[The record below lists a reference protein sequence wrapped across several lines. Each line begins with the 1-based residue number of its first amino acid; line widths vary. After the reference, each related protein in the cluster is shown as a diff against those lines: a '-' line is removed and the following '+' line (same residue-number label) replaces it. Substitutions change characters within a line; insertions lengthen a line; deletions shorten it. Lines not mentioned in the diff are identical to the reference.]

1 MRRSFF
7 FGRKVGKDMVKELV
21 KDQFFLRLKSQPITK
36 EDKQILIDLKD
47 TLNAYAPECV
57 GMSANM
63 IGVNKAVIAIKS
75 ENDTEVKLM
84 LNPKIIKKSGAYETE
99 EGCMCL
105 EGERKATR
113 HMSITVEYFDENFK
127 KHIEM
132 FAGYLAEIIEHECDH
147 LEGILI

>member
-1 MRRSFF
+1 
-7 FGRKVGKDMVKELV
+7 MVRELV

-36 EDKQILIDLKD
+36 EDKQILVDLKD
-47 TLNAYAPECV
+47 TLLAHKEECV

-75 ENDTEVKLM
+75 ENDKDVKMM
-84 LNPKIIKKSGAYETE
+84 LNPKIIKKSGPYETE

-105 EGERKATR
+105 EGERKTTR
-113 HMSITVEYFDENFK
+113 HMHITVEYFDESFK

-132 FAGYLAEIIEHECDH
+132 FTGYIAEIIEHECDH